1 MQNAAPWDAIVIGG
15 GPAGSSVATYL
26 GREGRR
32 VLLLERER
40 FPREHIGESLL
51 PGVLPYLDALGARE
65 AVESAGFERKEG
77 QTFVWGR
84 DRTPWE
90 IDFRELDVHPYAYFV
105 DRGRFDEILLRN
117 AEKAGATVR
126 EGYAVTRVIFEKGR
140 AVGVRVRGPGGEE
153 RDERA
158 KFVVDASGQSALVAR
173 NADLRRVVRG
183 LKNVAVWAYWED
195 AERLPGHKRA
205 HILTTSIPEGW
216 IWVIPLGKRTSVGVV
231 TSAATRAERDKLGAK
246 AWYEQVLRASEAA
259 WPLLANARRVT
270 EVTGA
275 RDWSYRARRLS
286 GPGILLAGDAAC
298 FIDPILS
305 TGVHLAMTSGFW
317 AAACVHSALDEPRH
331 EPFLRRF
338 YEETYG
344 ATYRELLTQVKAFY
358 KAAGRRDSIF
368 WMSKQILRVGEAVA
382 PELAF
387 LFITAGLL
395 RNAAVDA
402 PHDPAAQVRAELGE
416 RARLPAEEPK
426 KTFSP
431 EFPSARS
438 RSRIVSPP
446 IVWRVGEGGSA
457 QLVSVRAEGLR
468 LRLVRH
474 EPRSI
479 TDRPRKS
486 YFVLD
491 LVDAGRLP
499 LGLVLVEEGRAA
511 GEPLAGVAPRRAGR
525 LLVTLLPYPRSMGAA
540 LGQAERRPQTPMRPH
555 DPAVLAKLEQTLV
568 GLVAAADDPAKPLLL
583 RRVRAQLRTAL
594 RAPGVLPAEI
604 TATPS
609 RAFRG
614 GGVAEPPMTL
624 VFRAKHPENP
634 VPRVY
639 LLLEARLP
647 PELVDIPILRTRF
660 CDVWLRPERA
670 RDGRL
675 LAEVPEVRSLVESAC
690 AAIWDATRPAT
701 TLPAAFAAAE
711 AALRA
716 LTPAGYTFEISGR
729 LGSTEDGELPPSATG
744 ATEGASIG

>member
-1 MQNAAPWDAIVIGG
+1 MQSTASWDAIVIGG

-126 EGYAVTRVIFEKGR
+126 EGHAVTRVIFEKGR

-158 KFVVDASGQSALVAR
+158 RFVVDASGQSALVAR

-183 LKNVAVWAYWED
+183 LKNVAIWAYWED
-195 AERLPGHKRA
+195 AERLPGHKQS
-205 HILTTSIPEGW
+205 HILTTSVPEGW

-231 TSAATRAERDKLGAK
+231 TSAATRAEREKLGAK

-270 EVTGA
+270 DVTGA
-275 RDWSYRARRLS
+275 KDWSYRARRLS

-338 YEETYG
+338 FEETYG

-368 WMSKQILRVGEAVA
+368 WTSKQILRVGEAVA

-416 RARLPAEEPK
+416 RARIPAEEPK

-431 EFPSARS
+431 ELPSARS
-438 RSRIVSPP
+438 RSRLVSPP
-446 IVWRVGEGGSA
+446 LVWRVGEGGAA

-511 GEPLAGVAPRRAGR
+511 GEAFAGVAPRRAGR
-525 LLVTLLPYPRSMGAA
+525 LLVTLVPYPV
-540 LGQAERRPQTPMRPH
+540 RPH

-568 GLVAAADDPAKPLLL
+568 GLVAAADDPAEPLLL
-583 RRVRAQLRTAL
+583 RRVRARLRKAL
-594 RAPGVLPAEI
+594 RAPDALPAEI

-624 VFRAKHPENP
+624 VFRAKAPESP

-647 PELVDIPILRTRF
+647 PELVDVPILRTRF

-675 LAEVPEVRSLVESAC
+675 LTEVPEVRSLVERAC
-690 AAIWDATRPAT
+690 AAIWDATRPAA

-716 LTPAGYTFEISGR
+716 LTPADYTFEISGR
-729 LGSTEDGELPPSATG
+729 LGVTEDGEALPAATG
-744 ATEGASIG
+744 ITEAAPSG

>member
-1 MQNAAPWDAIVIGG
+1 MQSAAPWDAIVIGG

-32 VLLLERER
+32 VLVLERER

-117 AEKAGATVR
+117 AEKVGATVR
-126 EGYAVTRVIFEKGR
+126 EGHAVTRVIFEKGR

-158 KFVVDASGQSALVAR
+158 RFVVDASGQSALVAR

-183 LKNVAVWAYWED
+183 LKNVAVWAYWEG
-195 AERLPGHKRA
+195 AERLPGHKQA
-205 HILTTSIPEGW
+205 HILTTSVPEGW

-231 TSAATRAERDKLGAK
+231 TSAATRAEREKLGAK

-259 WPLLANARRVT
+259 WPLLENARRVT
-270 EVTGA
+270 DVTGA
-275 RDWSYRARRLS
+275 KDWSYRARRLS

-331 EPFLRRF
+331 ELFLRRF

-368 WMSKQILRVGEAVA
+368 WTSKQILRVGEAVA

-395 RNAAVDA
+395 RNAAVEA
-402 PHDPAAQVRAELGE
+402 PHDPAAQVRRELGE
-416 RARLPAEEPK
+416 RAKIPNEEPK
-426 KTFSP
+426 KPFSP
-431 EFPSARS
+431 ELPSARS

-446 IVWRVGEGGSA
+446 LVWRVGEGGAA

-474 EPRSI
+474 EPRSL

-491 LVDAGRLP
+491 LVDAGRQP

-511 GEPLAGVAPRRAGR
+511 GAPLAGVTPRRAGR
-525 LLVTLLPYPRSMGAA
+525 LLVTLVPYPV
-540 LGQAERRPQTPMRPH
+540 RPH

-568 GLVAAADDPAKPLLL
+568 GLVAAADDPAEPMLL
-583 RRVRAQLRTAL
+583 RRVRARLRKAL
-594 RAPGVLPAEI
+594 RAPSVLPAEI

-624 VFRAKHPENP
+624 VFRAKHAESA

-675 LAEVPEVRSLVESAC
+675 LSDVPEVRSLLAEAS
-690 AAIWDATRPAT
+690 AAIWEATRAAT

-716 LTPAGYTFEISGR
+716 LTPAGYAFEISGR
-729 LGSTEDGELPPSATG
+729 LGISEDGEPVPAATG
-744 ATEGASIG
+744 ATDGATIG